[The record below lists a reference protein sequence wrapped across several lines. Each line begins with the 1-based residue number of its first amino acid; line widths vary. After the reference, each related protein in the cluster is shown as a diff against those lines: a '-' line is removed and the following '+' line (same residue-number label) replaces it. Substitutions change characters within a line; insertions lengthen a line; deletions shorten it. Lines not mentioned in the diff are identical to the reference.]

1 MRSRERWRET
11 QSQGERGQTE
21 REKEVQRYP
30 DEWAELETEAETGMD
45 QVTDTQTHGSQE
57 QTEAEGSLQRSAETE
72 GRQRPRQK
80 QSAVETRLE
89 TEAAKWGQRQ
99 TGAAR
104 PSDRDR
110 QSGMRTDMGNHGR
123 REGEAEQRGSQER
136 RG

>member
-1 MRSRERWRET
+1 MERDAESGRAGADRE
-11 QSQGERGQTE
+11 S
-21 REKEVQRYP
+21 EKEVQRYP
-30 DEWAELETEAETGMD
+30 DEWAELETEAEMGRD

-57 QTEAEGSLQRSAETE
+57 QTEAEGSLQRSAEME